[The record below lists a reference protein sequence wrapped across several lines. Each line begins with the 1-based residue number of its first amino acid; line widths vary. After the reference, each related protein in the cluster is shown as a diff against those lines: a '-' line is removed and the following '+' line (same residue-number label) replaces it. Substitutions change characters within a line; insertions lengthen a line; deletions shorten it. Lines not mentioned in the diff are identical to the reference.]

1 MLKKISENYEKLSL
15 VEDLDMIDIVKTIL
29 MTIPANNLNP
39 LGSGSLSDIVEI
51 VIKALLKSSLGFLRV
66 PNVFPK

>member
-29 MTIPANNLNP
+29 MTIPANNSNP
-39 LGSGSLSDIVEI
+39 LGPGSLSDIVK